1 MIPAGWARHLFC
13 GWGILT
19 DELLALVTA
28 LARMRRAVGA
38 MVLLCVAMI
47 TAMPVLAI
55 TVGDECEKAC
65 CKRKASGHACCKRGK
80 SPAGM
85 AFTALQAR
93 CCAGNANVG
102 LARLGVGFSAEQGVA
117 LVVGLVGVGDVRVV
131 DAVRADVVLAGHALF
146 ERPPPVL

>member
-1 MIPAGWARHLFC
+1 
-13 GWGILT
+13 
-19 DELLALVTA
+19 
-28 LARMRRAVGA
+28 MRRAVGA

-47 TAMPVLAI
+47 TGMPVLAI

-65 CKRKASGHACCKRGK
+65 CKRKAYGHACCKRGK

-93 CCAGNANVG
+93 CRAGNANVG
-102 LARLGVGFSAEQGVA
+102 LARLGVGFSAERGVA
-117 LVVGLVGVGDVRVV
+117 VAVGLVGVGDVRVV

>member
-1 MIPAGWARHLFC
+1 MIPGGWPRHLFC

-19 DELLALVTA
+19 GKLFGLLTA
-28 LARMRRAVGA
+28 LAGVRRAVGA

-85 AFTALQAR
+85 AFTALQER

-102 LARLGVGFSAEQGVA
+102 LARLSVGVSAERGA
-117 LVVGLVGVGDVRVV
+117 GLVVGLVGVGDVRVA
-131 DAVRADVVLAGHALF
+131 DAVRADGVLAGHALF
-146 ERPPPVL
+146 GRPPPVL